1 MPIEVKDLEY
11 TYSQGTPFEKKALAG
26 IDLTVNEGDFVGIL
40 GHTGSGK
47 STFILHLNGLIKL
60 QSGSIDVF
68 GIKLVPDKKNKQD
81 LRRLRGTVGMVFQYP
96 EYQLFEDTVEKDV
109 AFGPKNLG
117 LSEEEVAGRVE
128 RAIRL
133 VGLDYE
139 DVRSRAPFELSG
151 GQRRRVAIAGIIA
164 MQPRVLVLDEPTA
177 GLDPYGKEQILS
189 LITKLKKECS
199 PTVIVISHDVDEITR
214 FASRIVVFN
223 DGKVAFDV
231 PMNELFRHGEELQA
245 MGLEIPKAVRIADE
259 LRRRGIDLGDVVN
272 ADDLVRAVVRK
283 FDKTGMDETDIAKL
297 SAAQFD
303 FDGLYGAS
311 ASDVR
316 SGNGGGSGEAT
327 A

>member
-11 TYSQGTPFEKKALAG
+11 TYSSGTPFEKKALAG

-151 GQRRRVAIAGIIA
+151 GQKRRVAIAGIIA

-177 GLDPYGKEQILS
+177 GLDPYGKEQIL
-189 LITKLKKECS
+189 
-199 PTVIVISHDVDEITR
+199 
-214 FASRIVVFN
+214 
-223 DGKVAFDV
+223 
-231 PMNELFRHGEELQA
+231 
-245 MGLEIPKAVRIADE
+245 
-259 LRRRGIDLGDVVN
+259 
-272 ADDLVRAVVRK
+272 
-283 FDKTGMDETDIAKL
+283 
-297 SAAQFD
+297 
-303 FDGLYGAS
+303 
-311 ASDVR
+311 
-316 SGNGGGSGEAT
+316 
-327 A
+327 